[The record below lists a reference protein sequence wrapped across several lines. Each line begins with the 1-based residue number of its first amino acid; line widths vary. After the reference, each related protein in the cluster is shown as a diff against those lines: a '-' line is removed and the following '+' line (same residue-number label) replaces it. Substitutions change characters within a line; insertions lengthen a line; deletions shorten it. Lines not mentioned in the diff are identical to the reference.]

1 LSAFEVL
8 KRCEIFLGLADN
20 ELQKIV
26 ELPSCR
32 ERICQPKEVI
42 FRAGEPA
49 EHLYIIEEGQ
59 VDLIVKIAAS
69 PDSAE
74 QMVVCT
80 IGKGGIFGWPAV
92 VPPHIFTMTAISKGA
107 SKVIAIGGAEVR
119 ALFKQ
124 HPDIGYEVTQSLLR
138 VIASRFR
145 TIEGLLIKGKRS
157 VLFEIAKWT
166 DE

>member
-1 LSAFEVL
+1 MSAFEVL
-8 KRCEIFLGLADN
+8 KRCEIFLGLGNN

-26 ELPSCR
+26 ELPSCQ

-42 FRAGEPA
+42 FRAGQSA

-92 VPPHIFTMTAISKGA
+92 VPPHVFTMTAISKGA
-107 SKVIAIGGAEVR
+107 SKVIAIGGDEVR

-157 VLFEIAKWT
+157 VLFEIARWT